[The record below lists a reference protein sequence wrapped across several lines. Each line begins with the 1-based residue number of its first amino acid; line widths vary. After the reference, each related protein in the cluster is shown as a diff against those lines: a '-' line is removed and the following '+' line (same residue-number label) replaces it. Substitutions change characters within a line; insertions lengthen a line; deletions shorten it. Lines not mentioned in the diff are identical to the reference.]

1 MSEDKSVVAAAAE
14 SEDEELAGKAGAKLS
29 LDSDLD

>member
-1 MSEDKSVVAAAAE
+1 MSEDKPVVAAAE
-14 SEDEELAGKAGAKLS
+14 SDDEELAGKAGAKLN

>member
-1 MSEDKSVVAAAAE
+1 MSEDNPAVAAAE